1 MKISMMAIDGN
12 SMNCL
17 LMNGDIVLLEQQG
30 KIKFGDIFVYNFSGI
45 NIIHRALFIGLWYI
59 WEAGDNNYRLRRV
72 KKTQVVAKV
81 VANITKNID
90 LDFPKLNRKITR
102 LNLLRCFLGKNV
114 TSPRRL
120 MKNKIICKL
129 VLTLTKYRNRLQL
142 QYKKYR
148 GSDE

>member
-1 MKISMMAIDGN
+1 MKTSMMIINGN

-17 LMNGDIVLLEQQG
+17 LMSGDVVLLNQQG
-30 KIKFGDIFVYNFSGI
+30 KIRFGDIFVYNLNGN
-45 NIIHRALFIGLWYI
+45 NIIHRAIFIGLLYI

-102 LNLLRCFLGKNV
+102 LNLLRCLLGENV
-114 TSPRRL
+114 TSPRSL
-120 MKNKIICKL
+120 MKNKTICKL

-142 QYKKYR
+142 QYKKY
-148 GSDE
+148 GGE